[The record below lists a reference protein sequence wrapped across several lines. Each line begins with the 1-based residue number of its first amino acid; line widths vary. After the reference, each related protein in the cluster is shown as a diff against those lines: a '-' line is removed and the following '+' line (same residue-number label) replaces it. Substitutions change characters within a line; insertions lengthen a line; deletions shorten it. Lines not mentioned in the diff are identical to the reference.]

1 MKKIFKIFSIL
12 ALASLLF
19 SCANGLDE
27 RNDRVYEKS
36 AGSRTLVEES
46 AQNTTINVH
55 VLYAPADSLVAWSW
69 AKYSGGDKDYK
80 CDVWEE
86 KETEGLIFTK
96 GENQF
101 DLTYKVDNTVDLGIL
116 FVSSEGQTDDII
128 ISKAEL
134 TEGKHFYFIYGQK
147 DIYDSATECKGL
159 KNASIVSK
167 DGNTLNLVVF
177 GCKSAT
183 KDSFTV
189 TDKTGAELTIASVN
203 ATDTSAKITLTN
215 GDVSKRPY
223 SVTLKGSDTV
233 SANISSDLIDEL
245 NLKYEGDDLGVKI
258 SGNSATF
265 KVWAPSAS
273 KVSILFY
280 DSVSDIGTYK
290 ALTVAA
296 KANGGTDEEE
306 LLGEPSGTEE
316 MTADTK
322 TGVWSYELS
331 SIGSKKYY
339 KYQIEVDGKILYVCD
354 INAKVC
360 APDSI
365 AAQIVDI
372 NDSSATPNG
381 WGDYENPFKGSTYND
396 AVIYEMHIRDWSRAT
411 EKDST
416 GKFKDFAS
424 DEVIAHLKDL
434 GVTHV
439 QILPMF
445 DYAQVNADENY
456 NWGYNPYHYN
466 VPEGRYV
473 DYSSDKD
480 GTAAVKQLREMIQ
493 KLHDNGI
500 SVIMDVVYNHTSG
513 TTTGSLYDSTV
524 PGYFYRLNADGSYIN
539 GSGCGNEVATN
550 HEMAKK
556 YVIDSLKH
564 WMQDY
569 HINGFRF
576 DLMGCLE
583 SETMKEIY
591 DELYKIDPKVMVY
604 GEPWTGGT
612 SGVVEGA
619 SAAVSGSSDNG
630 VGAFDDDFRDAIKGA
645 EFGGF
650 NIGQI
655 QSANSDS
662 GIVKGLIGE
671 SGSNNRNST
680 GFTGLALHYAECHD
694 NFTLYDKLVYS
705 LDITNTKKLDS
716 TGNVAKSWPA
726 SVSEEQI
733 DLIKK
738 QNKLAAAY
746 IFLSQGTPFINGG
759 QEFMRTKKGD
769 PDSYAPD
776 TKGGIKW
783 TSRYNGGTHVDA
795 TDIDDVNSIDL
806 SFKTKYADV
815 YNTYKGLI
823 SLRKSSTA
831 FTAGT
836 SSTAK
841 TLSKGVTLYN
851 AKSDSEEYEV
861 IFNASENDY
870 VLTDVSIEG
879 NLGLGIKDYEV
890 SFGRKGKRVTI
901 SEETGEVTTAS
912 EESVVSTVPAKSFV
926 ILKK

>member
-12 ALASLLF
+12 ALTSLLF

-55 VLYAPADSLVAWSW
+55 VLYAPGDSLVAWSW
-69 AKYSGGDKDYK
+69 AKYSSGDANYK
-80 CDVWEE
+80 CDKWDN
-86 KETEGLIFTK
+86 KGTEGLIFTK

-203 ATDTSAKITLTN
+203 ATDTSAKITLTD

-223 SVTLKGSDTV
+223 SVTLKDSDTV

-245 NLKYEGDDLGVKI
+245 ELKYTGDDLGVKI
-258 SGNSATF
+258 SGSSATF

-296 KANGGTDEEE
+296 KANGGTDEVE

-339 KYQIEVDGKILYVCD
+339 KYQIEVDGKTLYVCD

-372 NDSSATPNG
+372 NDSSATPSG
-381 WGDYENPFKGSTYND
+381 WGEYENPFKGSTYND

-550 HEMAKK
+550 HSMVKK

-564 WMQDY
+564 WMNDY

-612 SGVVEGA
+612 SGVVDGA
-619 SAAVSGSSDNG
+619 SAAVSGSSGNG

-783 TSRYNGGTHVDA
+783 TSRYNGGTYVDA